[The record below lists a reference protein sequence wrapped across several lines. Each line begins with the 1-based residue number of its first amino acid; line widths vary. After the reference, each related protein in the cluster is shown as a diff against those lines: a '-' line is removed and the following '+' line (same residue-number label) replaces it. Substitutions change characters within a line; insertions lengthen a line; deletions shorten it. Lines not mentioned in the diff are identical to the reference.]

1 MSFKNHLTGILP
13 ALTAVL
19 VFAACSSKVNDNL
32 TPLPLSYGKI
42 NQVVVVADKD
52 VWEGAVGDTFRFY
65 YTSPYL
71 ILPQPEPVFDLKHFT
86 PQMMQEDPLRKE
98 LHHYVFLANLGDENS
113 PTTQMMLKDLGAEKI
128 NEAREGGKSQS
139 VVGRNKWARD
149 QLLIYL
155 FGESEADLMSNIA
168 KSFPAAE
175 ERIKSA
181 DAGRIEATVFQGG
194 ENRQIMDV
202 VRTKFKAEMRIPKDY
217 VVAIDDPNTLWLRKE
232 AEELSSSILMT
243 KVPYKSA
250 EQASEKGLKA
260 LRDSIGRKYISSTSQ
275 GSYMVTND
283 VDLPMFVN
291 KTMLNNR
298 YALEARG
305 IWEMENDF
313 MGGPFI
319 SYLIVNEQSGE
330 IFFADGFVFAPGKDK
345 RNYIQYLE
353 AILKTIKF

>member
-1 MSFKNHLTGILP
+1 
-13 ALTAVL
+13 
-19 VFAACSSKVNDNL
+19 
-32 TPLPLSYGKI
+32 
-42 NQVVVVADKD
+42 
-52 VWEGAVGDTFRFY
+52 
-65 YTSPYL
+65 
-71 ILPQPEPVFDLKHFT
+71 
-86 PQMMQEDPLRKE
+86 
-98 LHHYVFLANLGDENS
+98 
-113 PTTQMMLKDLGAEKI
+113 
-128 NEAREGGKSQS
+128 
-139 VVGRNKWARD
+139 
-149 QLLIYL
+149 
-155 FGESEADLMSNIA
+155 EADLMSNIA

-217 VVAIDDPNTLWLRKE
+217 VVAIDDPNMLWLRKE